1 MLGPVMRFNIAQ
13 AHAMYAE
20 LGQIIQP
27 GLQGSSTEQATQL
40 ADYLGGL
47 AGDLGLPKRL
57 AEVGIAASD
66 IEQLASDAM
75 LQTRL
80 LQNSPREIT
89 LADANA
95 LYREAL

>member
-13 AHAMYAE
+13 AHGMYAQ
-20 LGQIIQP
+20 LGQIIKP
-27 GLQGSSTEQATQL
+27 GLQGSTTEQATQL
-40 ADYLGGL
+40 TDYLGGL

-66 IEQLASDAM
+66 IDQLASDAM

>member
-1 MLGPVMRFNIAQ
+1 MRFNIEA

-20 LGQIIQP
+20 LGQIIRP
-27 GLQGSSTEQATQL
+27 GLQGSTQQQAIQL

-47 AGDLGLPKRL
+47 AGELGLPERL
-57 AEVGIAASD
+57 ADVGITAAD
-66 IEQLASDAM
+66 INQLAADAM

-89 LADANA
+89 LSDAA
-95 LYREAL
+95 MLYQEAL